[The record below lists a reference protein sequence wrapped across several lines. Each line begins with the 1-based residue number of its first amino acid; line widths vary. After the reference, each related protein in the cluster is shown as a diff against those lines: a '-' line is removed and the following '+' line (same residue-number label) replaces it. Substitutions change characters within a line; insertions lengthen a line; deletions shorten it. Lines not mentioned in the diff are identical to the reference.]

1 MFILELMQI
10 VSLNTKLVT
19 TCFILHCTALLFNPG
34 IVQRVKTILE
44 NIDEILAMCDV
55 PLIWFALSTSVGSG
69 SKVCFL
75 FGSFTNKLTYLS
87 QTDNFPSY
95 KQIDSS
101 FPNSSSIVF
110 LNKLTSLLQRDI
122 AGNQK
127 RLELF
132 ILFTKTFHFFIC

>member
-1 MFILELMQI
+1 MQI
-10 VSLNTKLVT
+10 VSMNTKLVT
-19 TCFILHCTALLFNPG
+19 TCFILHCTLLFNARCPG

-75 FGSFTNKLTYLS
+75 FGSFTNKLTYLL

-95 KQIDSS
+95 KQIDTS
-101 FPNSSSIVF
+101 FPNNSSIVF

-127 RLELF
+127 RLELQ
-132 ILFTKTFHFFIC
+132 KTAFSH

>member
-10 VSLNTKLVT
+10 VSMNTKLVT
-19 TCFILHCTALLFNPG
+19 TCLHCILVQSG

-55 PLIWFALSTSVGSG
+55 PLIWFALSTSAGGG

-75 FGSFTNKLTYLS
+75 FGSFTNKLTYFFYK
-87 QTDNFPSY
+87 QTKKSFTSKQFPSY
-95 KQIDSS
+95 KQIDTS
-101 FPNSSSIVF
+101 FQNNSSIVF
-110 LNKLTSLLQRDI
+110 LNKLTLLLQRDI

-127 RLELF
+127 RLELQ
-132 ILFTKTFHFFIC
+132 KNTFSH